1 VRSHTGN
8 TDDLSVN
15 NDVVDRMARGT
26 IDTTVKEVQ
35 PAVVDDLFPNCP
47 LRVMGPPV
55 SHTELMRWI
64 RENMDVLDADVIN
77 KHLFKAF
84 TELCKT
90 RDVTLTKQV
99 ISKTSMI
106 RAERNLQVNHV
117 QIEKINE

>member
-1 VRSHTGN
+1 
-8 TDDLSVN
+8 LSVN

-26 IDTTVKEVQ
+26 IDDSVKEVH
-35 PAVVDDLFPNCP
+35 PPTIDELFPQCP
-47 LRVMGPPV
+47 LRLMGPPV
-55 SHTELMRWI
+55 AHTELIRWI
-64 RENMDVLDADVIN
+64 RTNIDSLDADVVN

-99 ISKTSMI
+99 ISKMPMI

-117 QIEKINE
+117 QIEKLDE